1 MTEYYCQNLL
11 SRTNGPNVLHWFSII
26 RMGFGWFFG
35 LVWFIITVDDE
46 SWLLVLLDCMM
57 KTLKTAILHNRSFK
71 GPIIHEMFSNNKL
84 CQWTSRKGKTHLKQ
98 PQFWR
103 LQSVCLFG
111 DVFDNTLPFFFFSY
125 LAQSQIR
132 QMDLHV
138 GPYAL
143 PHYTKRFRWPHVT
156 RLCSQLWDEAHFL
169 NHISHSVFTFTAV
182 QRDREEEW

>member
-1 MTEYYCQNLL
+1 MTEYYCQNPL
-11 SRTNGPNVLHWFSII
+11 SRTHGPNVLHWFSII
-26 RMGFGWFFG
+26 SMGFGWFFG
-35 LVWFIITVDDE
+35 LVWR

-57 KTLKTAILHNRSFK
+57 KTLKTPILHNRSFK
-71 GPIIHEMFSNNKL
+71 GPIIREIYKCFLIINCVSEL
-84 CQWTSRKGKTHLKQ
+84 PEKGKHTLNN
-98 PQFWR
+98 R
-103 LQSVCLFG
+103 SSGVCKVCGYLG
-111 DVFDNTLPFFFFSY
+111 TCLIILYLVFFSY

-143 PHYTKRFRWPHVT
+143 PHYAKRFRWPHVT

-169 NHISHSVFTFTAV
+169 NHISHSVFTFPAV